1 MKRARHRSKG
11 NDRFQIDRMQL
22 AAADVRQGKCAA
34 RRNCK
39 EWPRGQWER
48 AGGVRLFERSVL
60 GHGNRSWL
68 IALMEAQ
75 RQGRRAGGGGG
86 AARQAL
92 PSARSLASPCR
103 RAAGMRICEEC
114 TDGHVHESYS
124 SSDRVKSSSRRS
136 RKASCCS
143 SACRRNNS
151 VRQNNSGASTPTS
164 PRHNSRR
171 APPQQQENNSGA
183 PRRKSRRW
191 SAAGRQSSRARRCA
205 PC

>member
-1 MKRARHRSKG
+1 
-11 NDRFQIDRMQL
+11 MQ
-22 AAADVRQGKCAA
+22 AAGVKQGKCAA

-92 PSARSLASPCR
+92 PSARCLASPLPAGGGHADMRGVYR
-103 RAAGMRICEEC
+103 RSRSRVVLVERSRQ
-114 TDGHVHESYS
+114 V
-124 SSDRVKSSSRRS
+124 VKSSVEEGVVLLERLPQQQQRQSAQQRR
-136 RKASCCS
+136 RHGHAASS
-143 SACRRNNS
+143 
-151 VRQNNSGASTPTS
+151 QQQ
-164 PRHNSRR
+164 R
-171 APPQQQENNSGA
+171 APPRQQGQQ
-183 PRRKSRRW
+183 RRASSKEPTVVG
-191 SAAGRQSSRARRCA
+191 GRKAK
-205 PC
+205 